1 MLVAGEAQQANR
13 RLSADTFDVPLGAH
27 GTRPTALT
35 AKGRVEL
42 DLPAESGTAA
52 RTITADNLD
61 AKGDETN
68 GLTSATFSNR
78 VVLRERGA
86 GAERSASSEL
96 VQVAIKPG
104 FSAIDEATF
113 LKPVE
118 FVDGRMIARAAR
130 GRYVLGPGT
139 LDLSGSE
146 PGVTRPNVRDDRI
159 SIDANAIDIVLDGP
173 KVHGKGAVRTAL
185 QPSKDG
191 ADTKT
196 PSMFKKDQPVNV
208 TADDLKYDGSA
219 EQAHYTGNAQ
229 LWQAETTIKG
239 AQITIES
246 KSGDLKASGDPVA
259 TTAVL
264 TQTTKDGRK
273 EPTRANAKSKEL
285 VYQEAE
291 RRATYLGEAYLNG
304 PQGELRSP
312 KIELY
317 LRPSG
322 DEVDRVEAYD
332 GIALTEPKR
341 KTAGDRLTYTA
352 ADEKYLITGRPVKVE
367 DECSGTTE
375 GRSLTYLKGA
385 DRIVVDGSEQIRT
398 RTQGGSKCP

>member
-1 MLVAGEAQQANR
+1 
-13 RLSADTFDVPLGAH
+13 
-27 GTRPTALT
+27 
-35 AKGRVEL
+35 
-42 DLPAESGTAA
+42 
-52 RTITADNLD
+52 
-61 AKGDETN
+61 
-68 GLTSATFSNR
+68 
-78 VVLRERGA
+78 
-86 GAERSASSEL
+86 
-96 VQVAIKPG
+96 
-104 FSAIDEATF
+104 
-113 LKPVE
+113 
-118 FVDGRMIARAAR
+118 MIARAAR

-159 SIDANAIDIVLDGP
+159 SIDANAIDIVLEGP

-185 QPSKDG
+185 QPSKEG
-191 ADTKT
+191 GDTKT

-208 TADDLKYDGSA
+208 TADDLKYDGGA

-239 AQITIES
+239 MQITIES
-246 KSGDLKASGDPVA
+246 KTGDLKASGDPVA

-273 EPTRANAKSKEL
+273 EPTRANAKSKDL
-285 VYQEAE
+285 VYQESE

-317 LRPSG
+317 LKPSG

-332 GIALTEPKR
+332 GIILTEPKR
-341 KTAGDRLTYTA
+341 KTTGDRLTYTA

-398 RTQGGSKCP
+398 RTQGGNKCP